1 MPNNLH
7 SQSHQNIFT
16 NQQKPTKNKDA
27 HGDVGQDKRALPRAR
42 TASRQPARSHIPM
55 RAEQTTTKT
64 QCSKNPSIATGRK
77 VQLCLWVNPIVKA
90 EIERRAEREGLQPSP
105 VGAAILEKAIQ
116 QNIDLEYSALL
127 RPIIESAIKENLQ
140 HMSSRMALLLVRV
153 AFSSEQTRS
162 LVTNILSR
170 QPDLS
175 QSPEVLND
183 ILNRSADAAK
193 SKITQKNPDL
203 EKVIAEVK
211 GWFEQEKKT
220 KV

>member
-1 MPNNLH
+1 MTDNTQHH
-7 SQSHQNIFT
+7 SRHFIFS
-16 NQQKPTKNKDA
+16 NQANHTKNKDA
-27 HGDVGQDKRALPRAR
+27 HGDLGQDKRAFPRAR
-42 TASRQPARSHIPM
+42 TASSQPARSHIPM
-55 RAEQTTTKT
+55 RAEQTTTKN
-64 QCSKNPSIATGRK
+64 QRSNNPSIATGRK

-90 EIERRAEREGLQPSP
+90 EIERRAEREGLHPSP

-153 AFSSEQTRS
+153 AFSSEQARS

-183 ILNRSADAAK
+183 ILDRSAEAAK
-193 SKITQKNPDL
+193 SKITQKNPEL
-203 EKVIAEVK
+203 EKVIAE
-211 GWFEQEKKT
+211 
-220 KV
+220 